1 MPLPLVP
8 LLVAGVASVSA
19 FVAHKRSKKK
29 QLTPAREKIFNTAM
43 NNLKDPAGLTKL
55 SQAYQQQGLP
65 EQAQA
70 LAKRAKLRAL
80 PKDVKTARRGIFK
93 KALTL
98 KNPAQVKKIASAFQ
112 GEGCTGAAEA
122 LNQYAAGLPRE

>member
-8 LLVAGVASVSA
+8 LLVAGVAGVSA
-19 FVAHKRSKKK
+19 IVAHKRSKKK

-43 NNLKDPAGLTKL
+43 NNLKDPKGLTKL

-80 PKDVKTARRGIFK
+80 PKDVKTARRSIFK
-93 KALTL
+93 RALTL

>member
-1 MPLPLVP
+1 MALPLIP
-8 LLVAGVASVSA
+8 LAVAAVAGVSA
-19 FVAHKRSKKK
+19 LAVHHRSKKK

-43 NNLKDPAGLTKL
+43 NNLKEPEKLTKL
-55 SQAYQQQGLP
+55 SQAYQQQGLT
-65 EQAQA
+65 EQATA

-80 PKDVKTARRGIFK
+80 PKDVKAARRAIFK
-93 KALTL
+93 KTLTL